1 MAFEAL
7 KARLLG
13 ALSPSEQHVRLS
25 NIRDVES
32 DIDPVNA
39 RHFEDEHRKAAMGGI
54 DMLLE
59 SGTITPEEAERKK
72 ARWDVMHGY

>member
-7 KARLLG
+7 KTKLLR
-13 ALSPSEQHVRLS
+13 ALSPAERRVRLS

-32 DIDPVNA
+32 GQDKVK
-39 RHFEDEHRKAAMGGI
+39 EDEHRKAAMGGI

-59 SGTITPEEAERKK
+59 SGTITPDEAERRK
-72 ARWDVMHGY
+72 ARWDVMHGN